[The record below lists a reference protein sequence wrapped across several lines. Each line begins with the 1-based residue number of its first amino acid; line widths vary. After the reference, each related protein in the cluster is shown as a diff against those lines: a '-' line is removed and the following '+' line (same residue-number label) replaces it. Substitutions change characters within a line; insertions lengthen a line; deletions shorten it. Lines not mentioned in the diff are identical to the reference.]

1 MVNAIGVE
9 AFDDFGTGGCE
20 DYDGRS
26 AGDVVEIGQ
35 VGADL
40 SIGKVALFEGKLAG
54 LEEHLDHFAREA
66 VGLGEEEDA
75 SGRNGLACK
84 QLA

>member
-40 SIGKVALFEGKLAG
+40 SIGEVALFEGKLAG
-54 LEEHLDHFAREA
+54 FQKHFYDFAGEA
-66 VGLGEEEDA
+66 VGLGEEEDERR
-75 SGRNGLACK
+75 RNGLA
-84 QLA
+84 